1 MPVPGYSGGVAAES
15 QLRLLYYEPITIK
28 DQTLCASNIGWVT

>member
-28 DQTLCASNIGWVT
+28 TKPYALLI